1 MEPNFR
7 LDGKVTFM
15 TGATGGIGY
24 DSCLALAG
32 MGSDI
37 GILFFNDQE
46 HAEKLAQEI
55 RKLGRQA
62 YLIEQDLERTDK
74 LHGAVERFVQEAGRI
89 DALVSVAGV
98 ADLVKYKDVTIAQ
111 MERTYRINTM
121 APFFLAQKAA
131 EYMIAQGGKGRIIF
145 VTSTN
150 ALVGEANNLPYNTS
164 KGGCELLTQ
173 SLAIELAPHA
183 ITVNNV
189 APGLVQTDILDLDD
203 SFWEEGRRN
212 IPMGRLG
219 EPKEIGA
226 AICFLASPAAS
237 YVTGQHI
244 VVDGGLLSEQFPG
257 MRHLTENE

>member
-1 MEPNFR
+1 MELDFR
-7 LDGKVTFM
+7 LDGKVTLM

-24 DSCLALAG
+24 DSCLALARI
-32 MGSDI
+32 GSDI
-37 GILFFNDQE
+37 GILYYQDRQR
-46 HAEKLAQEI
+46 AEDLARDV

-62 YLIEQDLERTDK
+62 YLIEQDLERTDE
-74 LHGAVERFVQEAGRI
+74 LHDVVERFVQETGRI
-89 DALVSVAGV
+89 DVFVNGAGI
-98 ADLVKYKDVTIAQ
+98 ADLVTYKDVTISQ

-131 EYMIAQGGKGRIIF
+131 DFMTAQGGKGRIIF

-173 SLAIELAPHA
+173 SLAIELAPHG

-189 APGLVQTDILDLDD
+189 APGLVQTDILELED

-219 EPKEIGA
+219 EPREIGA

-237 YVTGQHI
+237 YITGQHI
-244 VVDGGLLSEQFPG
+244 VVDGGLICEQFPG
-257 MRHLTENE
+257 MRHLTI